1 MSFIDDLMKSK
12 GTGALGITYEKPKA
26 HDNIDNLMSSNI
38 SPEIEEVI
46 QTAIM
51 GGIGGPAGSLKGLTQ
66 LIKSKG
72 GVETLKKLMPDS
84 KNVVKLIKDM
94 NKKSLKN
101 LSKESKRYYSE
112 YDDKVINKFIKE
124 SDVTLTNE
132 GRNAF
137 NKALSEGFRGQK
149 AIDKAFVQRQD
160 GSYFIKP
167 TAAKTPKLND
177 IAKNEIENNL
187 ATIGGIF
194 APIIAAVTAKK
205 ANEEYNL
212 SGNIA
217 KMLRP
222 DPSMPTKQQNDE
234 DMNLM
239 KMLMSPETQLK
250 YLKNTGQGYPAD
262 EEMFLNSERE
272 NTNDMLLRL
281 LREQS
286 E

>member
-1 MSFIDDLMKSK
+1 MSFIEELMKSQ
-12 GTGALGITYEKPKA
+12 GTDALGITYEEPKA
-26 HDNIDNLMSSNI
+26 DENINKLISDNEL
-38 SPEIEEVI
+38 SPGIQEVI
-46 QTAIM
+46 QSAIM

-72 GVETLKKLMPDS
+72 GVETLS
-84 KNVVKLIKDM
+84 KNVVKFIKDM

-101 LSKESKRYYSE
+101 LSKESKRFYSE
-112 YDDKVINKFIKE
+112 YDDKVINKFIKK
-124 SDVTLTNE
+124 SNVTLTNE

-149 AIDKAFVQRQD
+149 AIDKAFVKRQD

-167 TAAKTPKLND
+167 TASKTPKLND

-187 ATIGGIF
+187 ATITGIF
-194 APIIAAVTAKK
+194 APIIAAVTAKT

-222 DPSMPTKQQNDE
+222 DPSMPTKNQNNE
-234 DMNLM
+234 DMSLM

-281 LREQS
+281 LREQNI
-286 E
+286 EE

>member
-1 MSFIDDLMKSK
+1 MSFIEELMKSQ
-12 GTGALGITYEKPKA
+12 GTDALGITYEKPKA

-38 SPEIEEVI
+38 SPEIEKVI

-66 LIKSKG
+66 LIKNKG
-72 GVETLKKLMPDS
+72 GKETFKKVS
-84 KNVVKLIKDM
+84 NI
-94 NKKSLKN
+94 
-101 LSKESKRYYSE
+101 
-112 YDDKVINKFIKE
+112 F
-124 SDVTLTNE
+124 NE
-132 GRNAF
+132 
-137 NKALSEGFRGQK
+137 
-149 AIDKAFVQRQD
+149 
-160 GSYFIKP
+160 
-167 TAAKTPKLND
+167 AKTPKGKAILNKITANNKKKPFEGND
-177 IAKNEIENNL
+177 KVARNEIENNL
-187 ATIGGIF
+187 ATITGIF

-222 DPSMPTKQQNDE
+222 DPSMPTKKQNDE
-234 DMNLM
+234 DMSLM
-239 KMLMSPETQLK
+239 KMLMSLETQLK

-281 LREQS
+281 LREQNI
-286 E
+286 EE